1 MMAQIKLFYFDFKY
15 KYNILQSMTLIIVVD
30 IAKSNIL
37 LYNFTLNNV
46 ILINI
51 FCYVI
56 FILLNVKL

>member
-30 IAKSNIL
+30 IAKSNVL

-51 FCYVI
+51 FCYVT

>member
-30 IAKSNIL
+30 IAKSIVL

-51 FCYVI
+51 FCYVT

>member
-51 FCYVI
+51 FCYVT